1 MKDINKVVLSGEV
14 MQLTPFKGK
23 IAVVRMAV
31 NITDSRENR
40 TLVQVVT
47 FGDVAKQVEQKVKE
61 GQQIMVFGNLRQ
73 NVYKTKDGKESRS
86 LEICGQAVL
95 LCQPVTS

>member
-1 MKDINKVVLSGEV
+1 MKDINHVVVSGEV

-23 IAVVRMAV
+23 TAVVRMAV

-47 FGDVAKQVEQKVKE
+47 FGEVAEQVAKSVKQ
-61 GQQIMVFGNLRQ
+61 GDKILVFGTLRL
-73 NVYKTKDGKESRS
+73 NAYKTKDGKESRS
-86 LEICGQAVL
+86 IEVGGQGVMA
-95 LCQPVTS
+95 CKGIEG